1 MLDYV
6 ARLERLGISHA
17 SAKQIVDDYTR
28 SDQLKYLAAYIDY
41 RERDK
46 EGYNG

>member
-6 ARLERLGISHA
+6 ARLERLGVSHD
-17 SAKQIVDDYTR
+17 SAKQIVDDYIQA
-28 SDQLKYLAAYIDY
+28 DQLKYLAAYIDY
-41 RERDK
+41 RERDR